1 MFSEILDSVS
11 ANEIAVSVIGIV
23 TASCFASLVSRR
35 KRHTP
40 PGPSPLPLI
49 GNWLDIPSKD
59 PWIKFADW
67 SENYKSDILHL
78 KVFTTDIL
86 IVNSADA
93 AKALFESKSALYAD
107 RPKMTMLNDLVGLSW
122 LLGFMPQGNAWKTQ
136 RQIFANH
143 FNPASV
149 SQFRP
154 HQLKWRGTFLKNLL
168 KTPDHFMKHV
178 QHLAS
183 GLTLDLVFGLDVAP
197 SGEADPFINAATV
210 ALDGLSTA
218 GLFGTFLVDYLPFL
232 KYIPFGPYQGY
243 AKHWR
248 TAVDIAITVPFDIV
262 KSNMAAEKE
271 TRSSV
276 ASSLVRDGVFGE
288 EDIRKATSTMF
299 ANGSAATVSA
309 LQTFILAMSFYPEV
323 QSKAQKELDS
333 VLLSADRNLPEFD
346 DEKSLPYVSAIVKE
360 VLRWNPTVPLA
371 FAHRLTTD
379 DVYNG
384 YHLPAGSV
392 ILPNTWAMLH
402 NVKTYGKDVST
413 FRPER
418 FLTKDGQLDPNVRSP
433 DVAFGFGRRICP
445 ARHLASSELFIYIA
459 SILAVFSISD
469 VGAGLSSRTEPQYTS
484 GLLRY
489 PRPFNCTIIPRSPKH
504 EAMINALAP

>member
-1 MFSEILDSVS
+1 MVKAFLTIVPSQPAMFSEILDSVS

-67 SENYKSDILHL
+67 SENYKSGILHL
-78 KVFTTDIL
+78 KVFTIDIL

-107 RPKMTMLNDLVGLSW
+107 RPKMTMLDDLVGLSW

-154 HQLKWRGTFLKNLL
+154 HQLKWR
-168 KTPDHFMKHV
+168 
-178 QHLAS
+178 AS

-346 DEKSLPYVSAIVKE
+346 DEKSLPYV
-360 VLRWNPTVPLA
+360 
-371 FAHRLTTD
+371 LTTD

-489 PRPFNCTIIPRSPKH
+489 PRPFGCTIIPRSPKH